1 MEEIRIRRLTY
12 ENKMDS
18 YSLDDYI
25 RIVKEFHGSLA
36 PGLLIGGFMVDLA
49 LKNLPKGEFFD
60 AISETKTCLPDAVQL
75 LTPCTVGNSWLK
87 VLDFSRFAISLY
99 DKSTGEGIRVYIDPS
114 KIEKWPEIKNWFYK
128 LKTKKEQN
136 YRLLIDQIKEA
147 GAGLCSMK
155 KIRIKP
161 ELLGGHAHGSRI
173 ANCER
178 CGEAFKIKD
187 SPLCPACRGG
197 DPYGV
202 Q

>member
-60 AISETKTCLPDAVQL
+60 AISETKTCLPDAVQI

-147 GAGLCSMK
+147 GAGL
-155 KIRIKP
+155 
-161 ELLGGHAHGSRI
+161 
-173 ANCER
+173 
-178 CGEAFKIKD
+178 
-187 SPLCPACRGG
+187 
-197 DPYGV
+197 
-202 Q
+202 